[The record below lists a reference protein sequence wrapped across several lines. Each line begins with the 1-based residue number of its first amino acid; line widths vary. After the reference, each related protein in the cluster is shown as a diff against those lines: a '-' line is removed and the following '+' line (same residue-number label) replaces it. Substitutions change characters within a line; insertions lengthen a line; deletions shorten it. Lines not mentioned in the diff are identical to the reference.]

1 MTDKSYPVYKKYWC
15 IEPRDT
21 ALFRDARPFGAG
33 EAASSLPFPWPST
46 IAGFVRS
53 RLGMNAANEF
63 EWTPAQARKV
73 AVAGPWLVELEP
85 STEHIKTHLFP
96 APRDAVFFRVEGAE
110 GVESQLLRRRLAQR
124 AHQADEWSDLP
135 EGKQLVGFARD
146 PGENPGKPAR
156 GPAMWRTDT
165 LQAWLNDPNAHDEEP
180 VIPDE
185 VGVGA
190 LPRERR
196 THVKIDY
203 NTQTAET
210 GALFQT
216 EQLRFERYDAKQGRM
231 RRFALVAATQAN
243 VDETRLSTRTSAT
256 GSLGGERRM
265 ASVYPIQDAVP
276 LTCPELGADEEI
288 IRVVLLTPAIFE
300 AGYCPGAAG
309 LGEGVEVVA
318 AATDRFQAVSGWSF
332 ERPQGPK
339 PTRYMA
345 PAGSVFWLSI
355 PGGAA
360 AWATAR
366 HLTCISDDPQ
376 DRLDGFG
383 LIAIGRAQ

>member
-1 MTDKSYPVYKKYWC
+1 MSDKAYKKYWC

-33 EAASSLPFPWPST
+33 EAASSLAFPWPST
-46 IAGFVRS
+46 IAGFTRS
-53 RLGMNAANEF
+53 RLGMSADHKF
-63 EWTPAQARKV
+63 EWTPAQARAV
-73 AVAGPWLVELEP
+73 AVAGPWLVELKASE
-85 STEHIKTHLFP
+85 EVVKDHLFP
-96 APRDAVFFRVEGAE
+96 APRDAVFFPPDDE
-110 GVESQLLRRRLAQR
+110 GVAAFGKLTRRRLAPR
-124 AHQADEWSDLP
+124 AYQANEWSDLP
-135 EGKQLVGFARD
+135 EDKLLVGFAQD

-156 GPAMWRTDT
+156 GPAMWNART
-165 LQAWLNDPNAHDEEP
+165 LQAWLHNPGAHD
-180 VIPDE
+180 VDKKLIPNE
-185 VGVGA
+185 LGVDA

-203 NTQTAET
+203 STQTAET

-216 EQLRFERYDAKQGRM
+216 EQLRFERYDAKQGVV
-231 RRFALVAATQAN
+231 RRFALGVATQEDA
-243 VDETRLSTRTSAT
+243 DETRMSTRTSAT

-265 ASVYPIQDAVP
+265 ASVYRIQDALP
-276 LTCPELGADEEI
+276 LTCPELSDDEEI

-309 LGEGVEVVA
+309 LGEGVEVIA
-318 AATDRFQAVSGWSF
+318 AATDRFQAVSGWCF
-332 ERPQGPK
+332 EKRGPK

-345 PAGSVFWLSI
+345 PAGSVYWLSI

-360 AWATAR
+360 AWATDR
-366 HLTCISDDPQ
+366 HLTCISDDLQ

>member
-1 MTDKSYPVYKKYWC
+1 MTNKNYPVYKKYWC
-15 IEPRDT
+15 VEPRDT

-46 IAGFVRS
+46 IAGFTRS
-53 RLGMNAANEF
+53 RLGMSADHKF
-63 EWTPAQARKV
+63 EWTPAQARAV
-73 AVAGPWLVELEP
+73 AVAGPWLVELEA
-85 STEHIKTHLFP
+85 SEEIVKDHLFP
-96 APRDAVFFRVEGAE
+96 APRDAVFFRVEGNE
-110 GVESQLLRRRLAQR
+110 GQLIRRRLAPRAQR
-124 AHQADEWSDLP
+124 EDEWSDLP

-146 PGENPGKPAR
+146 PGETPGKPAR
-156 GPAMWRTDT
+156 GPAMWNADT
-165 LQAWLNDPNAHDEEP
+165 LQTWLNEPDAHDEEQ
-180 VIPDE
+180 VMRD
-185 VGVGA
+185 GVGMDA

-203 NTQTAET
+203 KTQTAET

-216 EQLRFERYDAKQGRM
+216 EQLRFERYDAKQGVV
-231 RRFALVAATQAN
+231 RRFALGVATQADN
-243 VDETRLSTRTSAT
+243 VDDERMSTSTSAT

-265 ASVYPIQDAVP
+265 ASVYRIQDALP
-276 LTCPELGADEEI
+276 LTCPELGDDEEI

-300 AGYCPGAAG
+300 AGYCPSAKG
-309 LGEGVEVVA
+309 LGDDVKVIA
-318 AATDRFQAVSGWSF
+318 AATDRFQAVSGWCF
-332 ERPQGPK
+332 EKRGPK

-345 PAGSVFWLSI
+345 PAGSVYWLRI

-360 AWATAR
+360 AWATDR

-383 LIAIGRAQ
+383 LIAIGRA